1 VNAPSVQTVASTPN
15 ATTRVLCITDSP
27 LDWAHGLGTLGA
39 FFAKSVQKT
48 EGKRDKA
55 TASLTAAF
63 VDFNRK
69 IA

>member
-1 VNAPSVQTVASTPN
+1 M
-15 ATTRVLCITDSP
+15 TDSP
-27 LDWAHGLGTLGA
+27 LDWAHGLGTLLGTLGA

-55 TASLTAAF
+55 TVSLTAAF

-69 IA
+69 VA